1 MTDMSCR
8 AGAGAGATGWVG
20 MGMIGIMLCPWQIGG
35 GRIPLIVCRI
45 LEPVLPRELL
55 PCSIETF
62 WGGWRSLER
71 RRRQRLFDRVAV
83 NGTMASACT
92 TTPFLFFLLVFSG
105 HFVCHDS
112 LVPYTGDARPGY
124 GASSH
129 APPPSLRECLPS
141 FHSCSTEAWPRTSPT
156 GPALYDRAWFS
167 RRLRVKITCKCLV
180 TVPASFPSENVLIMV
195 LRKPFSLR
203 QMCTHPTMQSYIGPG
218 SQTHASTVETLA

>member
-1 MTDMSCR
+1 VFDR
-8 AGAGAGATGWVG
+8 D
-20 MGMIGIMLCPWQIGG
+20 
-35 GRIPLIVCRI
+35 
-45 LEPVLPRELL
+45 VL
-55 PCSIETF
+55 
-62 WGGWRSLER
+62 GGWRSLER

-83 NGTMASACT
+83 SGTMASACT

-112 LVPYTGDARPGY
+112 LVPYTSDARPGY
-124 GASSH
+124 GAPSH

-156 GPALYDRAWFS
+156 GPALYGRAWFS

-180 TVPASFPSENVLIMV
+180 TVPASFPSENVLTMV

-203 QMCTHPTMQSYIGPG
+203 QIGTHPY
-218 SQTHASTVETLA
+218 HAVLHWTWFPDPRFHGRDLGVTASDISPSRKS